1 MNDLLTTKG
10 QRPPTYHITKEHTG
24 LAIDKKKTMT
34 VNASYINR
42 QAINI
47 V

>member
-1 MNDLLTTKG
+1 MNDLLATKC
-10 QRPPTYHITKEHTG
+10 QRPLTYHIIITEEHI
-24 LAIDKKKTMT
+24 AIDKKEDYDC
-34 VNASYINR
+34 ASYINR